1 MTHCPECW
9 QKEQEITLITNDE
22 TGEAICPKCGFVGAD
37 SEKKTESKFQE
48 KDDFRG
54 TDEETGESKSQHAPK
69 DVGDYGGTSIGKKD
83 VSGRPIGGEYWNR
96 QRILNNQILT
106 PFEKM
111 VKAHKPKF
119 KELTK
124 RIMQEAFQT
133 SPIYKGDITDEER
146 LAYYQGVLDNDNADG
161 GGYWDFQTDY
171 KETSSGTR
179 WVDAL
184 STTSGAVNY
193 ADGVWHNVVITKS
206 GNTSSDVCKFYA
218 DGSLIT
224 SFTLTNSGGKS
235 WGFNS
240 LTFGSGWHYN
250 KWNWWSKAMKTDD
263 YRIYNAALSADQ
275 VSELFE
281 MGGTV

>member
-1 MTHCPECW
+1 MKIIQKSLGSINPNCYTISTWVKFTNNSHHRTIW
-9 QKEQEITLITNDE
+9 QFNR
-22 TGEAICPKCGFVGAD
+22 TGHYATFHRLSYIC
-37 SEKKTESKFQE
+37 
-48 KDDFRG
+48 
-54 TDEETGESKSQHAPK
+54 
-69 DVGDYGGTSIGKKD
+69 
-83 VSGRPIGGEYWNR
+83 
-96 QRILNNQILT
+96 
-106 PFEKM
+106 
-111 VKAHKPKF
+111 
-119 KELTK
+119 
-124 RIMQEAFQT
+124 
-133 SPIYKGDITDEER
+133 
-146 LAYYQGVLDNDNADG
+146 DG
-161 GGYWDFQTDY
+161 GGYWHFQTDY

-218 DGSLIT
+218 DGSLVT